1 MDHDQQPFTVT
12 PRRPVKPKPSLVP
25 YRVPRYRL
33 TLVCEK
39 AGVLSSV
46 PLQTSTSAAALLRP
60 CFEGLDREQ
69 FVVCG
74 LDAKLAPIGINVVS
88 IGSLTLSIVHPREVF
103 KALIL
108 MNASVCIAAHNHPSG
123 DVTPSQEDQ
132 VLTKRLREAGELLG
146 ITLLDHLILGDHRH
160 YSFADQGWPGG

>member
-1 MDHDQQPFTVT
+1 MDHEPLTV
-12 PRRPVKPKPSLVP
+12 RRRRQLKLKQTLVP

-33 TLVCEK
+33 TLVCEE

-46 PLQTSTSAAALLRP
+46 PLQTSTSAAALLRS

-123 DVTPSQEDQ
+123 DLTPSQEDQ
-132 VLTKRLREAGELLG
+132 VLTKRLRDAGELLG

-160 YSFADQGWPGG
+160 YSFADQGWPVLSS